1 MKTLAV
7 ASHFALAS
15 LVVLCLAAF
24 TGCGAG
30 PAGSGGGQSS
40 LGEQSPELT
49 DGVLVVQVFPGSPA
63 EKAGLKAGDIII
75 GYNGVSTPDNLIYD
89 QAKAEAD
96 AKKLESIDLTVLRG
110 SALQIVKAP
119 GGTLGFEK
127 RSWVGVLEAVFS
139 RLEQGK
145 PEQASQIIDVA
156 EAEGALK
163 PEQLLVARIWTIP
176 DVATPEQEAQRNEW
190 LAKLYE
196 LVPADG
202 LTELAKQQ
210 FVNYRR
216 HGAAAAC
223 FAHVL
228 KGSPG
233 DTVARLNLAVS
244 YTALG
249 KFNEAAREIATVE
262 KAGKS
267 TLTDVG
273 IRTVERTKANIAL
286 GKKDYKTAL
295 AFYSS
300 AVSAEANP
308 QDWLTQSL
316 YLYSAARSSD
326 PAAFAIALERVRTLQ
341 GESLGLMDV
350 HIKLLET
357 FALSLQKKDAEASA
371 KARELPEDLPAVV
384 VEYWQR
390 VPDGQDVLD
399 RWRAARQAS
408 K

>member
-15 LVVLCLAAF
+15 LVVLCLTAF
-24 TGCGAG
+24 TGCGSG
-30 PAGSGGGQSS
+30 PAGTGGGQST

-75 GYNGVSTPDNLIYD
+75 GYNGVSTPDYLLYD
-89 QAKAEAD
+89 QANAEAD

-110 SALQIVKAP
+110 SALQSVKAP
-119 GGTLGFEK
+119 GGTLWFQN
-127 RSWVGVLEAVFS
+127 RLWFATHEAEFS

-210 FVNYRR
+210 FVNYRW

-228 KGSPG
+228 
-233 DTVARLNLAVS
+233 
-244 YTALG
+244 
-249 KFNEAAREIATVE
+249 
-262 KAGKS
+262 
-267 TLTDVG
+267 
-273 IRTVERTKANIAL
+273 
-286 GKKDYKTAL
+286 
-295 AFYSS
+295 
-300 AVSAEANP
+300 
-308 QDWLTQSL
+308 
-316 YLYSAARSSD
+316 
-326 PAAFAIALERVRTLQ
+326 
-341 GESLGLMDV
+341 
-350 HIKLLET
+350 
-357 FALSLQKKDAEASA
+357 
-371 KARELPEDLPAVV
+371 
-384 VEYWQR
+384 
-390 VPDGQDVLD
+390 
-399 RWRAARQAS
+399 
-408 K
+408 